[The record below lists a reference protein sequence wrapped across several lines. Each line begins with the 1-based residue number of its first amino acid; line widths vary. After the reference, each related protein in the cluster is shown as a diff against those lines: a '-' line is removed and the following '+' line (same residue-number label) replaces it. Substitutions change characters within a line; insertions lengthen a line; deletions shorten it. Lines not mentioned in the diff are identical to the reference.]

1 MCTAYTDTPH
11 SLHPDFVQLTLP
23 LLLTLGRVAAIPVV
37 MVLFFLP
44 VPHARQ
50 AAMVVF
56 VAASIT
62 DWLDGWL
69 ARRWQ
74 QESRFGAFLDPVADK
89 LLVAV
94 ALILLLYDRPGMLLA
109 LLTAVIIGREIAVS
123 ALREWMAEL
132 GTRARVAVSWLG
144 KLKTGFQMTAIAMML
159 WSSTTF
165 GIPFYAVGYALLIVA
180 AMLTLQSMVAYLR
193 AAWPDMHEQ
202 SDASS

>member
-1 MCTAYTDTPH
+1 M
-11 SLHPDFVQLTLP
+11 QLTLP

-44 VPHARQ
+44 LPHARQ

-159 WSSTTF
+159 WSSTTL

-180 AMLTLQSMVAYLR
+180 AVLTLQSMVAYLR

-202 SDASS
+202 SDPGS